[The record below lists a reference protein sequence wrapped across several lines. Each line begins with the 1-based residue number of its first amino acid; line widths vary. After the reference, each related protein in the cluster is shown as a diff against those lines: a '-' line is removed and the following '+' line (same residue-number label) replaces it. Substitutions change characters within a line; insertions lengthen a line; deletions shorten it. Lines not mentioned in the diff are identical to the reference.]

1 MTCCGVILEENVKRH
16 NMAKIY
22 SQKKQVNTNMKPK
35 KEVIAFLLNYS
46 KALHVVKVEDKCFEM
61 IVN

>member
-1 MTCCGVILEENVKRH
+1 
-16 NMAKIY
+16 MAKIY
-22 SQKKQVNTNMKPK
+22 AQKKQVNTNMKPK